1 MCQGAT
7 NQVILRLIPECFL
20 PEQFFPS
27 TSEPPS
33 AFSSSEFQ
41 GYLTISKPSQK
52 LKNLQDKNLNRQI
65 VFYGPEYTSLTFLH
79 TVHTDVKILLFFSVF
94 ILPIPSKAWT
104 NTDLNR

>member
-1 MCQGAT
+1 
-7 NQVILRLIPECFL
+7 
-20 PEQFFPS
+20 
-27 TSEPPS
+27 
-33 AFSSSEFQ
+33 
-41 GYLTISKPSQK
+41 
-52 LKNLQDKNLNRQI
+52 LQDKNLNRQI